1 VVAYVLVDV
10 EVLAET
16 PGYQEL
22 AEESI
27 RRYGGSYHTRGQ
39 LPQEI
44 LEGDWPAARRVTLFE
59 FPDADRARAWYASA
73 EYQAAL
79 ALRKGAMDL
88 NMLLVNGVERQP
100 WS

>member
-1 VVAYVLVDV
+1 MVAYVLVDV

-27 RRYGGSYHTRGQ
+27 QGYGGTYHTRGQ
-39 LPQEI
+39 LPEVI
-44 LEGDWPAARRVTLFE
+44 LEGDWPSGRRVTLFE
-59 FPDADRARAWYASA
+59 FPDAERAKAWYASA

-79 ALRKGAMDL
+79 ALREGAMDL
-88 NMLLVNGVERQP
+88 NMLLINGVERQP